1 MRKPAIR
8 SVARLPEAEVSGS
21 MQTRMVLQSCSSSR
35 RNSSADQ
42 GWRKAARSISMTS
55 SRSSDRMRRISNR
68 GRART
73 ATSVDLR
80 PATVSGTGGEGTAII
95 FERIQDADVG
105 LAPEVGEQSFE
116 QTLVFLPRELL
127 PHAR

>member
-21 MQTRMVLQSCSSSR
+21 MQTRIVLQSCSSSR

-42 GWRKAARSISMTS
+42 GWRKAATSISITS
-55 SRSSDRMRRISNR
+55 SRSSARMRRISNR

-73 ATSVDLR
+73 ATSGNLG
-80 PATVSGTGGEGTAII
+80 PAGIEVPGGDGTSVL
-95 FERIQDADVG
+95 FQRIEDAHVR
-105 LAPEVGEQSFE
+105 LAPEVGEQPFE
-116 QTLVFLPRELL
+116 QPLVFL
-127 PHAR
+127 

>member
-21 MQTRMVLQSCSSSR
+21 MQTRIVLQSCSSSR

-42 GWRKAARSISMTS
+42 GWRNAARSISITS

-73 ATSVDLR
+73 ATSANLRHAAVD
-80 PATVSGTGGEGTAII
+80 ATRGDGTAI
-95 FERIQDADVG
+95 FFQRVEDAHVR

-116 QTLVFLPRELL
+116 QPLVFLPRELL
-127 PHAR
+127 PQAR

>member
-1 MRKPAIR
+1 MRKPEMR
-8 SVARLPEAEVSGS
+8 SVARPAEAEVSGS

-35 RNSSADQ
+35 RNSSADH

-55 SRSSDRMRRISNR
+55 SRSSARMRRISNR

-73 ATSVDLR
+73 ATSADLR
-80 PATVSGTGGEGTAII
+80 HAAVDATRGDGTAII
-95 FERIQDADVG
+95 FQRIEDADVR

-116 QTLVFLPRELL
+116 QPLVFLPREL
-127 PHAR
+127 